1 MVVMKVLSDIKK
13 FLITPDDSKYSFE
26 SSGERIASFIKLF
39 GINLLISFV
48 ILSALTGIIRLN
60 LEIDFKPINISLF
73 NLWLANLLLIPV
85 LEEIAF
91 RLSLRL
97 TKIYLSLSVSAITY
111 MVASYSFGIDII
123 DFNQKLLFR
132 LAVAFIGFITA
143 YLLLRN
149 KKIFE
154 NVNKVWRSN
163 FKLIYYFFLFL
174 FVIRHIDMYELN
186 LVTILFL
193 PLLLSPQLI
202 SGIFLSFV
210 RMRFGFGYSL
220 IFHVM
225 INLIAF
231 SPQIISHVINN
242 S

>member
-1 MVVMKVLSDIKK
+1 MNVLKEIKRY
-13 FLITPDDSKYSFE
+13 LITPDDAKYSFK
-26 SSGERIASFIKLF
+26 SSGEKITRFIKLF

-48 ILSALTGIIRLN
+48 ILSTITGIIRLN
-60 LEIDFKPINISLF
+60 FAINFKPIDVSLI
-73 NLWLANLLLIPV
+73 NLWFANLLIIPV

-91 RLSLRL
+91 RLSLKL
-97 TKIYLSLSVSAITY
+97 SLLNLSLS
-111 MVASYSFGIDII
+111 ASVISFMTAGYVLGVDII
-123 DFNQKLLFR
+123 DFNQKLLFQI
-132 LAVAFIGFITA
+132 AVAFIGFVTA
-143 YLLLRN
+143 YLFLRN

-163 FKLIYYFFLFL
+163 FKLIFYFFLFL